1 MTTNTATVDNDYLKG
16 FTLVLLSAIGYG
28 LQPLFTH
35 VAYSDGASPVG
46 LLVLR
51 FLAASSMMFIWLKLR
66 GFEMPP
72 LKHNLQYLLVGLGY
86 SGAALGYYS
95 ASHSTSVSLA
105 VILMFSFPAFV
116 VLFSIGVLKEKAT
129 PLKLVSVALAIGG
142 VVVAVGLDIQG
153 DSTGVLWALFAAL
166 AYGSAILY
174 GTHKASPLY
183 PAQSACMVLIGCF
196 LGALVVSSI
205 QPTHWPQTDA
215 GWFSV
220 VGLALFATIFPIAT
234 FIAGAPKIGASNAST
249 ISTME
254 PVVAV
259 AIALLLIGEPLNTAT
274 LIGGGMVILAVVLLS
289 RSK

>member
-1 MTTNTATVDNDYLKG
+1 
-16 FTLVLLSAIGYG
+16 
-28 LQPLFTH
+28 
-35 VAYSDGASPVG
+35 
-46 LLVLR
+46 
-51 FLAASSMMFIWLKLR
+51 
-66 GFEMPP
+66 
-72 LKHNLQYLLVGLGY
+72 
-86 SGAALGYYS
+86 
-95 ASHSTSVSLA
+95 
-105 VILMFSFPAFV
+105 
-116 VLFSIGVLKEKAT
+116 
-129 PLKLVSVALAIGG
+129 
-142 VVVAVGLDIQG
+142 
-153 DSTGVLWALFAAL
+153 
-166 AYGSAILY
+166 
-174 GTHKASPLY
+174 
-183 PAQSACMVLIGCF
+183 MVLIGCF

-274 LIGGGMVILAVVLLS
+274 MIGGGMVILAVVLLS